1 MAPNFKLYHPNAKGT
16 GSALSITRTLPQEE
30 IDGRIYSDGVFRFAL
45 APQKGGMLFD
55 WDNATAFCLD
65 AVELAS
71 MLRVLRGESEALQD
85 GKGVSVFDDDSPDN
99 QMLVRF
105 MHRIEPTQG
114 FFLEV
119 REPDESAVA
128 SGKFIGGFFFS
139 PPEAVAL
146 QSAIEHSLH
155 LLVFGA
161 PNI

>member
-1 MAPNFKLYHPNAKGT
+1 MSAKFALYHPNAKGT
-16 GSALSITRTLPQEE
+16 GSALKITRILPLDE
-30 IDGRIYSDGVFRFAL
+30 IGGKIYTDGVFRFEL
-45 APQKGGMLFD
+45 APQRGGRLFD
-55 WDNATAFCLD
+55 WDRSLSFCFD
-65 AVELAS
+65 SIELAS

-85 GKGVSVFDDDSPDN
+85 GKGVSVFDDDSPDH

-114 FFLEV
+114 YFLEV

-128 SGKFIGGFFFS
+128 SGKYIGGFFFS
-139 PPEAVAL
+139 PPEAMAL
-146 QSAIEHSLH
+146 ELAIEQSLH